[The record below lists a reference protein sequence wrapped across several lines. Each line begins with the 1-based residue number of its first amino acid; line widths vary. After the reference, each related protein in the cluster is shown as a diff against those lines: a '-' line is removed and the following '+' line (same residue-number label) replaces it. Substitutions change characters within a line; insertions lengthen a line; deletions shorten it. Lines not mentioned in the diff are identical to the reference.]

1 MNLSVSAYLDRVR
14 RDQGLLT
21 IDEVI
26 GLSERAN
33 VIYDPYS
40 TLISARAVIGHGNI
54 FFPGV
59 YLFCTE
65 GGALEVGDANLFHA
79 NTLFEASAGAIRVGS
94 RNQFG
99 EGGFTAKANRAGA
112 SIEIGDEGRYLN
124 GAAVF
129 GETVLGSGS
138 QLLGAIT
145 VDSCRL
151 EPGGS
156 FREPDPDRRAGLL
169 KGAGVARNITV
180 PAGQVIVGAGTFSAS
195 DLQPQ
200 SNFHPKV

>member
-1 MNLSVSAYLDRVR
+1 MNVSAYLDRMR

-21 IDEVI
+21 VDEVVS
-26 GLSERAN
+26 LSERRN

-40 TLISARAVIGHGNI
+40 TLISARAMIGHGNI

-59 YLFCTE
+59 YLLCTE
-65 GGALEVGDANLFHA
+65 AAALEVGDANIFHA
-79 NTLFEASAGAIRVGS
+79 NTLFEAATGVIRVGS
-94 RNQFG
+94 LNQFG
-99 EGGFTAKANRAGA
+99 EGGFTAKANRPGA
-112 SIEIGDEGRYLN
+112 LIEIGNEGRYLN

-156 FREPDPDRRAGLL
+156 FRESDPDRRAGVL
-169 KGAGVARNITV
+169 KGAGTARGITV
-180 PAGQVIVGAGTFSAS
+180 PAGQVIVSAGTFSES

-200 SNFHPKV
+200 SNFHPKA

>member
-1 MNLSVSAYLDRVR
+1 MSVSAYLDRVR
-14 RDQGLLT
+14 REQGLFT
-21 IDEVI
+21 IEEVV
-26 GLSERAN
+26 GLSERGN

-40 TLISARAVIGHGNI
+40 TLISAGAVIGRGNV

-59 YLFCTE
+59 YLFCTD
-65 GGALEVGDANLFHA
+65 GGALEIGDANIFHA

-99 EGGFTAKANRAGA
+99 EGGFTAKANRPGA
-112 SIEIGDEGRYLN
+112 SIVIGDQGRYLN

-156 FREPDPDRRAGLL
+156 FRESDPDRRAGLL
-169 KGAGVARNITV
+169 KGAGAARGFTV
-180 PAGQVIVGAGTFSAS
+180 PAGHVIVGAGAFSAS
-195 DLQPQ
+195 DLQLQ